1 MTSQQTTP
9 SAIATSPKP
18 KTRSALNAL
27 WVILA
32 VTLTMAVVAAV
43 VYYARTGAVS
53 DRIRNPAVSGAPRPV
68 HYLLGL
74 SSSTWLTINQIGTI
88 VAMSIV
94 VAAFVIA
101 WRRHPRHPVLLMVMV
116 TTLIVWQ
123 DPIMNWAPYAVY
135 NPQLWHWP
143 EDWPL
148 VSLSPTV
155 EPFVVFGYAMFY
167 ATPYFPAIWI
177 LRRIQARRPVD
188 SFVWR
193 HPLICLAGL
202 ILVIG
207 FIFDAFLEISM
218 IRTGLYIYDQVIPFG
233 SLFAGTPFQFPL
245 LWESLSVTFVMIPA
259 GVLVYRDDTGRTVA
273 EKLAQ
278 RARIFAG
285 RPALGT
291 FVVLFIILS
300 AAYFFAYGG
309 WFTVIKWTR
318 TATSVACPWPYR
330 EAKVYDPQG
339 FYEQNGQPGPYSVG
353 IWSTWMSAQ
362 PHGRPNVTPPA
373 GGGRCGAAHA

>member
-1 MTSQQTTP
+1 VV
-9 SAIATSPKP
+9 
-18 KTRSALNAL
+18 
-27 WVILA
+27 WLA
-32 VTLTMAVVAAV
+32 AVVALIALIA
-43 VYYARTGAVS
+43 YHARSGAVS
-53 DRIRNPAVSGAPRPV
+53 PRIRNPEVNGAPRHV
-68 HYLLGL
+68 QYLFGW
-74 SSSTWLTINQIGTI
+74 SSSTWVTLNQIGTVLAMVI
-88 VAMSIV
+88 VI
-94 VAAFVIA
+94 AAFVIA
-101 WRRHPRHPVLLMVMV
+101 WRRHPAHPVLLMVVV
-116 TTLIVWQ
+116 TTVIVWQ

-155 EPFVVFGYAMFY
+155 EPFIVFGYAMFY
-167 ATPYFPAIWI
+167 ATPYFPAVWV

-193 HPLICLAGL
+193 HPLISLAAL
-202 ILVIG
+202 ILVFG

-233 SLFAGTPFQFPL
+233 SLFTGTPFQFPL

-259 GVLVYRDDTGRTVA
+259 GILVYRDDTGRSVA

-285 RPALGT
+285 RPVLGT
-291 FVVLFIILS
+291 LVVMMIVLN

-309 WFTVIKWTR
+309 WFTAIKWSR
-318 TATSVACPWPYR
+318 QATSVACPWPYP

-339 FYEQNGQPGPYSVG
+339 FYERNGQPGPYSVG
-353 IWSTWMSAQ
+353 IWSTWMSGQ
-362 PHGRPNVTPPA
+362 PNGRPDVEAPA
-373 GGGRCGAAHA
+373 DGGRCGPGNHG